1 MSDMLPVAA
10 VPAVVRR
17 PGASRM
23 RRIWNLFTL
32 FMRSMKLFN
41 WKNEIS
47 LTNVAFYIV
56 LYKIALTDMSGM
68 SVAEMATA
76 LSVLGL
82 YFGKK
87 VLNKSSVTTN
97 VTEDPGENNPEED
110 EDPIP

>member
-1 MSDMLPVAA
+1 
-10 VPAVVRR
+10 
-17 PGASRM
+17 M

-87 VLNKSSVTTN
+87 VLNHKAPVD
-97 VTEDPGENNPEED
+97 EPGEDNPEE
-110 EDPIP
+110 EDGAP